1 MTKKWPCF
9 ETCTTFLQPVKL
21 SCVVTFCFFLSYD
34 ENVVIFSFFW
44 CGFRTN
50 IEKYHKL
57 IANGRE
63 IAPKK
68 HVKKCNI
75 L

>member
-1 MTKKWPCF
+1 M
-9 ETCTTFLQPVKL
+9 LL
-21 SCVVTFCFFLSYD
+21 SFR
-34 ENVVIFSFFW
+34 FFW

-50 IEKYHKL
+50 IEKYYKL

-75 L
+75 LQPAKLSFFWSFGAVFVKSMEKGEETYSNNDKK